1 MCKGVVKMVEKAI
14 IETDVTVFLYS
25 LKYIPEDKRRH
36 LINNI
41 TAVILWTLEPPEK
54 KVSGLWR

>member
-1 MCKGVVKMVEKAI
+1 MVEKAI